1 MTTASFS
8 GLAEKQ
14 FEAPAQQHTAS
25 PAMPV
30 TDQITATP
38 TGQAEPCTRRSGQGG
53 RRVNPIQATWT
64 ESLRGAPPCAESS
77 AGCRADK
84 RAAVAPQTEM
94 PPCFGEVLLG
104 AWAGV
109 LRVEWCRA
117 GIWRE
122 GEEYTWV
129 FQSQL
134 PEPLTSWVPTPEGCV
149 SRIFPLSEQRPVREK
164 VGPARHPTPRP
175 GGTAQNTSVAPA
187 IPTRRPG

>member
-1 MTTASFS
+1 MGRLVTMASFS

-64 ESLRGAPPCAESS
+64 ESPRGAPPCVGSS

-84 RAAVAPQTEM
+84 RAAGRPTDGNASMLWRGVTGGM
-94 PPCFGEVLLG
+94 GRG
-104 AWAGV
+104 A
-109 LRVEWCRA
+109 
-117 GIWRE
+117 E
-122 GEEYTWV
+122 G
-129 FQSQL
+129 
-134 PEPLTSWVPTPEGCV
+134 
-149 SRIFPLSEQRPVREK
+149 
-164 VGPARHPTPRP
+164 
-175 GGTAQNTSVAPA
+175 
-187 IPTRRPG
+187 